1 MLRQRSLIKPGCCRT
16 VLNGGG
22 DTGGAGGDAGLH
34 SLSYPAVGA
43 SYSHYVAVIYC
54 DSDGIRSDTDS
65 GYESGVVKFWYRPAL
80 VPLLI
85 FTSDSKLMGD
95 LVNSKRVKQTGW
107 VIVVLVVA
115 LNIWLLVGTALGL

>member
-1 MLRQRSLIKPGCCRT
+1 MLQRTLGSGWGVLLPGLLI
-16 VLNGGG
+16 
-22 DTGGAGGDAGLH
+22 AGLMYAD
-34 SLSYPAVGA
+34 LSPDQWRI
-43 SYSHYVAVIYC
+43 VILMGL
-54 DSDGIRSDTDS
+54 DPRRILVMSQVLLSFGIAL
-65 GYESGVVKFWYRPAL
+65 AL

>member
-1 MLRQRSLIKPGCCRT
+1 MLRQRSLHGRLLPDCQQRGIPATKW
-16 VLNGGG
+16 
-22 DTGGAGGDAGLH
+22 DAGFIAI
-34 SLSYPAVGA
+34 SAVGA
-43 SYSHYVAVIYC
+43 SYVTIAGFCLIQIWF
-54 DSDGIRSDTDS
+54 D
-65 GYESGVVKFWYRPAL
+65 ESGAVKFGIALAL